1 MHHLPK
7 YDVII
12 VGAGPAGCATA
23 LTLKD
28 SGLRMLMLERD
39 KFPRDK
45 VCGDAI
51 PARAIKTLKAI
62 EPALAESFKNFPQK
76 LLTKKTDVIYND
88 KVLDLYWQ
96 IDAYTCKRVDFDDLL
111 VDAVRANTNTTIVEN
126 AKVGKITVTD
136 SGVRVEDKSTG
147 TLYHADV
154 VVGADGAN
162 STVSKQLTGRG
173 IDRKHHIGAVRA
185 YYKGVEG
192 LSTDKIEMYLHKDF
206 LPGYLWIFPVSH
218 AEANVGFGMISRDIA
233 KNNVNIKKAFND
245 FIHNVPELQQK
256 FKHAAPVGKLEG
268 HNLPLGS
275 RGAVLSGDRFLLS
288 GDAGSLIDPI
298 SGEGIGNAMWSGKLA
313 AEQIIRSFDNKDFSA
328 AYLSRYDKEVYKGEL
343 GTEIKMRYRAQRII
357 HSMPFLI
364 DVAFF
369 ASKNKRIRKYMQDRF

>member
-28 SGLRMLMLERD
+28 SGLRVLMLERD

-111 VDAVRANTNTTIVEN
+111 VDAVRTNTNTTIVEN

-147 TLYHADV
+147 TLYYADV

-218 AEANVGFGMISRDIA
+218 TRRRM
-233 KNNVNIKKAFND
+233 
-245 FIHNVPELQQK
+245 L
-256 FKHAAPVGKLEG
+256 
-268 HNLPLGS
+268 
-275 RGAVLSGDRFLLS
+275 VL
-288 GDAGSLIDPI
+288 
-298 SGEGIGNAMWSGKLA
+298 
-313 AEQIIRSFDNKDFSA
+313 
-328 AYLSRYDKEVYKGEL
+328 V
-343 GTEIKMRYRAQRII
+343 
-357 HSMPFLI
+357 
-364 DVAFF
+364 
-369 ASKNKRIRKYMQDRF
+369 